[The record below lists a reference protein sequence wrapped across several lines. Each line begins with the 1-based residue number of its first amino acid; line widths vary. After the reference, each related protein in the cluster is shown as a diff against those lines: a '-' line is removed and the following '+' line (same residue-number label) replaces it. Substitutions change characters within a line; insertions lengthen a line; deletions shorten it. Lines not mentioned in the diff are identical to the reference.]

1 MFGFKKKKLELAMP
15 VDGKIISLA
24 EVPDEVFSTGM
35 MGQGFAIEPSS
46 DEIYAP
52 VAGTITNVFPTKH
65 AISLKTKQGLELLLH
80 LGLDTVE
87 LAGKPF
93 EMFVSANQEVT
104 PDTLLCKMDR
114 NQVIE
119 AKKSTVVLVLVTS
132 GEDVT
137 VTDVDSSLHGM
148 TCGSVK
154 IGWYSVLRIEK

>member
-15 VDGKIISLA
+15 VDGKIISLT

-52 VAGTITNVFPTKH
+52 VAGTITNIFPTKH
-65 AISLKTKQGLELLLH
+65 AISLKTKEGLELLLH

-93 EMFVSANQEVT
+93 EMFVSARKSPLTRSFV
-104 PDTLLCKMDR
+104 KW
-114 NQVIE
+114 IE
-119 AKKSTVVLVLVTS
+119 ARSTWQKNLLLS
-132 GEDVT
+132 
-137 VTDVDSSLHGM
+137 
-148 TCGSVK
+148 
-154 IGWYSVLRIEK
+154 

>member
-24 EVPDEVFSTGM
+24 EVLDEVFSTGM

-52 VAGTITNVFPTKH
+52 VAGTITNIFPTKH
-65 AISLKTKQGLELLLH
+65 AISLKTKEGLELLLH

-93 EMFVSANQEVT
+93 EMFVSANQKVT
-104 PDTLLCKMDR
+104 PDTLLCKMD
-114 NQVIE
+114 QSQITA
-119 AKKSTVVLVLVTS
+119 AKKSTVVVVLVTS

-137 VTDVDSSLHGM
+137 VTDVDNSLHG
-148 TCGSVK
+148 TICGSVK
-154 IGWYSVLRIEK
+154 IG

>member
-1 MFGFKKKKLELAMP
+1 MFGFKKKKLELTMP
-15 VDGKIISLA
+15 VDGKIVSLA

-52 VAGTITNVFPTKH
+52 VAGTITNIFPTKH
-65 AISLKTKQGLELLLH
+65 AISLKTKEGLELLLH

-93 EMFVSANQEVT
+93 EIFVSANQKVT

-114 NQVIE
+114 SQITA

-132 GEDVT
+132 GEDIT

-154 IGWYSVLRIEK
+154 IG